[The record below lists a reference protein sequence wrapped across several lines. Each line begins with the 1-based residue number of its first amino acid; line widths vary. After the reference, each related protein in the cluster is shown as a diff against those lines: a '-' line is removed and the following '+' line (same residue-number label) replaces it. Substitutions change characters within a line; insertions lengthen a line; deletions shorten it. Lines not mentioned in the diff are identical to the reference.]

1 MSNSAQNEGVRLF
14 LLRHAEVDEAYH
26 ATFGGKIDMGL
37 STRGHRQAASLA
49 EYLRT
54 HEFDAVY
61 SSPMKRVR
69 ETMAPFTEAHAH
81 HEHAIEHDLREV
93 DFGAWTGLTWNAV
106 LEHHGVHAFDWL
118 DHLEA
123 GSIPDAESG
132 AVFRSRVEPC
142 IRGIVDRHA
151 GQSVVIACHGGVIR
165 MILSILL
172 DLPLSKTCHFDI
184 EYASVSRVDH
194 RPGKTEI
201 QMLNFTPWRDLR

>member
-1 MSNSAQNEGVRLF
+1 M
-14 LLRHAEVDEAYH
+14 LRHAEVDEAYH
-26 ATFGGKIDMGL
+26 STFGGSIDMGL
-37 STRGHRQAASLA
+37 SLRGHDQASSLA

-54 HEFDAVY
+54 RKFDAVY

-69 ETMAPFTEAHAH
+69 ETMSPFEAIHAH
-81 HEHAIEHDLREV
+81 EHSIMDDLREV
-93 DFGAWTGLTWNAV
+93 DFGQWTGLTWDAV
-106 LEHHGVHAFDWL
+106 METHGVHPFDWL
-118 DHLEA
+118 EHLEA

-132 AVFRSRVEPC
+132 AVFRERVEPC
-142 IRGIVDRHA
+142 LTTIIEKHA
-151 GQSVVIACHGGVIR
+151 GQNIVIACHGGVIR

-184 EYASVSRVDH
+184 EYASMTQMDH